1 MKNSNSNRNEFCDQ
15 LRRATKGQSTRRA
28 EAISFY
34 SDFHKDARG
43 FRPRNFVLYT
53 TEQLEAMGQ
62 EMADLVKAQL
72 EQEREDNNPDS
83 WKQYTENN

>member
-1 MKNSNSNRNEFCDQ
+1 MGYCITVMKNQDQ
-15 LRRATKGQSTRRA
+15 QRRD

-62 EMADLVKAQL
+62 EMADEVARQL
-72 EQEREDNNPDS
+72 ADEREDQDPDA
-83 WKQYTENN
+83 WKQYVDNN